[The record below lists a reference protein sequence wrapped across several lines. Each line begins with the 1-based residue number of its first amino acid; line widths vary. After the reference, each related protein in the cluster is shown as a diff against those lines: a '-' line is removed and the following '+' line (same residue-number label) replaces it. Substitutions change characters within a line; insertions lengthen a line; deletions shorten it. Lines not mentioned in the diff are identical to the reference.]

1 MVTRFAAFCI
11 DVIIREEN
19 SNSLLVTQIMILN
32 LSHMYYQNI
41 NATPSIL
48 PPTASS

>member
-1 MVTRFAAFCI
+1 MVTRFAAFRI

-19 SNSLLVTQIMILN
+19 SNSLLVTQIMILS

-41 NATPSIL
+41 NATPFIFR
-48 PPTASS
+48 PTVFS